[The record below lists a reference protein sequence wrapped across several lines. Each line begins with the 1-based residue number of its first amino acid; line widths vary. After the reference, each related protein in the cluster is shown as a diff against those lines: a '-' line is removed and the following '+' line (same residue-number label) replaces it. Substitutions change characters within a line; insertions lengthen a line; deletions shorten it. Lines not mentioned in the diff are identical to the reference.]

1 MKHISIPV
9 ENSIEFINI
18 SEVSPLIS
26 KCQIKVCYV
35 GEQPNRNKTVI
46 TREFAKEMAKGLPG
60 SPIVGY
66 FNEQAGDFEEHN
78 KEVLVKD
85 GKFAIVDTTK
95 PYGFVPPNAKIWF
108 QKFVDDGQVEREYLV
123 TEGYIWTAAYPES
136 QRIFTE
142 DGNNQ
147 SMELYKDSVKGYW
160 AGNINSDNRFFI
172 FNEAIIEKLCILG
185 EDFEPCF
192 EGSQIKAQF
201 SLEEEFSQL
210 KNTMY
215 SMMNELKEA
224 LNKGGS
230 ETFMSQELNTPVIE
244 EQENTIVTIEE
255 NPTGE
260 FVKDD
265 EKEEKKKEESQDNS
279 EKEESKE
286 SEDKS
291 EGEKPEDKKE
301 DKEEDKKS
309 KYILEEVVEYTELKA
324 EYDALVEKYS
334 ALEQENA
341 NLQAEVQPL
350 KEFKLE
356 AEKQSKMEMINSF
369 YMLSDEDKKDVI
381 ENINEYSLDDIEAK
395 LAVICVR
402 NKVSFSLEEEKAE
415 TEQMMFSLNDS
426 QVSDD
431 TPEWLKAV
439 RTVASEM

>member
-1 MKHISIPV
+1 MKHISFPV

-35 GEQPNRNKTVI
+35 GEQPNRNTTVI
-46 TREFAKEMAKGLPG
+46 TKEFAKEMAKGLPG
-60 SPIVGY
+60 SPIVGR
-66 FNEQAGDFEEHN
+66 FNEQTGDFEEHN
-78 KEVLVKD
+78 KEVLIKD

-95 PYGFVPPNAKIWF
+95 PYGFVAPDAKNWF
-108 QKFVDDGQVEREYLV
+108 QKFIDDGEGEREYLV
-123 TEGYIWTAAYPES
+123 TVGYIWTTANPES
-136 QRIFTE
+136 QRIFSE
-142 DGNNQ
+142 DGYNQ
-147 SMELYKDSVKGYW
+147 SMELHKDSVKGYW
-160 AGNINSDNRFFI
+160 AGNMNSDNRFFI

-185 EDFEPCF
+185 EDYEPCF

-210 KNTMY
+210 KNTLY
-215 SMMNELKEA
+215 SMMDELKEA

-244 EQENTIVTIEE
+244 EQENVIVVEE

-265 EKEEKKKEESQDNS
+265 EKEKKKKEESKDNS
-279 EKEESKE
+279 NEEKSKE

-301 DKEEDKKS
+301 DEEDKKS

-341 NLQAEVQPL
+341 NLQAEVQPF

-369 YMLSDEDKKDVI
+369 YMLSDEDKKDVLD
-381 ENINEYSLDDIEAK
+381 NINEYSLDDIEAK

-402 NKVSFSLEEEKAE
+402 NKVSFSLEEEKETPAE
-415 TEQMMFSLNDS
+415 EQMMFNLNDS
-426 QVSDD
+426 TVQDS

-439 RTVASEM
+439 KQVASEM

>member
-46 TREFAKEMAKGLPG
+46 TKEFAKEMAKGLPG

-255 NPTGE
+255 NPAGE

>member
-1 MKHISIPV
+1 
-9 ENSIEFINI
+9 
-18 SEVSPLIS
+18 
-26 KCQIKVCYV
+26 
-35 GEQPNRNKTVI
+35 
-46 TREFAKEMAKGLPG
+46 
-60 SPIVGY
+60 
-66 FNEQAGDFEEHN
+66 
-78 KEVLVKD
+78 
-85 GKFAIVDTTK
+85 
-95 PYGFVPPNAKIWF
+95 
-108 QKFVDDGQVEREYLV
+108 
-123 TEGYIWTAAYPES
+123 
-136 QRIFTE
+136 
-142 DGNNQ
+142 
-147 SMELYKDSVKGYW
+147 MELYKDSVKGYW

-255 NPTGE
+255 NPAGE

-415 TEQMMFSLNDS
+415 TEQMMFSFNDS